1 MKLIFDWSS
10 SFKEDKKEWRN
21 DEEIISLEIFQKEC
35 GFATAKVSIG
45 TKNADVLSDKKYA
58 KIGMQ
63 TASGGVKLIFT
74 GRLIAFPVGFGSAT
88 TQLEFIAEPDNYQ
101 AQLSEFSRKKF
112 RKHQLINYHRRR
124 ENNILFDDLFF
135 SSRDLA
141 NPTIFLEGGNKIF
154 HWNMKNGELSLSDI
168 NKGRKNFVVNSDA
181 ILQNSLKVRM
191 AREPYGVINLKI
203 SADWVQHEYGMID
216 LLPMIA
222 EKFERRTINSLTNM
236 KFGLENIFREKNGY
250 KLTYCNIKEN
260 RHSVSPVFWVQENE
274 TAERKKVQFKRFY
287 FDGKLVVNW
296 IYKQKRKETVG
307 VKILNPSS
315 PHGRE
320 KNIFLRLNAIQLP
333 KKYPIWNYFT
343 YYGCSDKIQHKGEI
357 WECTSSHVSG
367 ENFEQDKW
375 KFIQKIPDAL
385 RDDTSSSFFATNRGK
400 NALKY
405 AMQKAIALA
414 NYSSRY
420 IEIDFC
426 VEAKKFISVDLRD
439 QITNFDERIKN
450 GSISGKIIRKRFIAN
465 ADQKIIKFTLGCSA
479 ADLSKNFDDLNSYK
493 ISVSADDNSI
503 NPADIVRKIEIKN
516 APEEQIETLAN
527 AHLHNSA
534 ELQSLLEEHAT
545 KVKLSLHPLNT
556 TRIVAREIQL
566 PDLILR
572 RKI

>member
-10 SFKEDKKEWRN
+10 SFDEDKKEWRN

-45 TKNADVLSDKKYA
+45 TKDADGLLDKKYA
-58 KIGMQ
+58 KIGVQ
-63 TASGGVKLIFT
+63 TSRGAVKLIFS
-74 GRLIAFPVGFGSAT
+74 GRLVAFPVGFGGAT

-101 AQLSEFSRKKF
+101 AQLSEFSRKNFK
-112 RKHQLINYHRRR
+112 KHQTTNHHKRC

-135 SSRDLA
+135 SLQDLA

-168 NKGRKNFVVNSDA
+168 NCGRKNFTVNGSE

-191 AREPYGVINLKI
+191 AREPYGQINLKI
-203 SADWVQHEYGMID
+203 FADWIQHEYGMID

-222 EKFERRTINSLTNM
+222 EKFERHTINSLTNM
-236 KFGLENIFREKNGY
+236 KSGLENIFREKTGY
-250 KLTYCNIKEN
+250 RLAYCNIREN
-260 RHSVSPVFWVQENE
+260 RPSVSPVFWAQENA
-274 TAERKKVQFKRFY
+274 TAERKKIQFKRFH

-296 IYKQKRKETVG
+296 IYKQKRKEIVHL
-307 VKILNPSS
+307 KILNPSS

-333 KKYPIWNYFT
+333 RKYPIWNYFT
-343 YYGCSDKIQHKGEI
+343 YYGCSDRVQHRGDI
-357 WECTSSHVSG
+357 WECTSSHVSD
-367 ENFEQDKW
+367 ENFEQSKW

-385 RDDTSSSFFATNRGK
+385 TNDMSPSFFATDRGK

-426 VEAKKFISVDLRD
+426 VEAKKFISADLRD
-439 QITNFDERIKN
+439 QITICNERFKS
-450 GSISGKIIRKRFIAN
+450 GRISGKIVKRRFVGNAN
-465 ADQKIIKFTLGCSA
+465 QKIIKFTIGCA
-479 ADLSKNFDDLNSYK
+479 IADLSANFDNLNSHE
-493 ISVSADDNSI
+493 ITIPAEDNPI
-503 NPADIVRKIEIKN
+503 NPADIVRNIEIKN
-516 APEEQIETLAN
+516 TPEEQIAILSNTP
-527 AHLHNSA
+527 LHSSA
-534 ELQSLLEEHAT
+534 ELQSLLEQHAT
-545 KVKLSLHPLNT
+545 KIKLSLHPLNT
-556 TRIVAREIQL
+556 TRVITREIQL
-566 PDLILR
+566 PDMILEG
-572 RKI
+572 KI